1 MTYLIDT
8 MSTVVVMKA
17 LEQGRKGRKRVQ
29 KKIGESLTEEE
40 SLKRLKL
47 EEEER
52 AKKSAAKKIKND
64 DGTLVE
70 PTPRIKKGKK
80 PKAALKK
87 KILLELSSDS
97 AEDNCP
103 VVDSDDL
110 STGDCE
116 DEDVVPIEVGSY
128 YLVKIDFVRSKPLYA
143 LAKLTEIMND
153 AFVKM
158 QFYKTVPLE
167 KRLKYVPW
175 SEPES
180 TDAKLL
186 SKKIPLPSV
195 LIRGGM
201 LLYNEGIIPSW
212 HIK

>member
-1 MTYLIDT
+1 
-8 MSTVVVMKA
+8 MSA
-17 LEQGRKGRKRVQ
+17 
-29 KKIGESLTEEE
+29 EEE
-40 SLKRLKL
+40 SLKPLKL

-186 SKKIPLPSV
+186 SKKIPLPSE

-201 LLYNEGIIPSW
+201 LLYNEGIIPGW

>member
-1 MTYLIDT
+1 

-17 LEQGRKGRKRVQ
+17 LEQGRKGHKRVQ
-29 KKIGESLTEEE
+29 KKIGECLTEEE

-128 YLVKIDFVRSKPLYA
+128 Y
-143 LAKLTEIMND
+143 
-153 AFVKM
+153 
-158 QFYKTVPLE
+158 
-167 KRLKYVPW
+167 
-175 SEPES
+175 
-180 TDAKLL
+180 
-186 SKKIPLPSV
+186 
-195 LIRGGM
+195 
-201 LLYNEGIIPSW
+201 
-212 HIK
+212 

>member
-1 MTYLIDT
+1 
-8 MSTVVVMKA
+8 MSDRGGIIETTETWRGGKGQ
-17 LEQGRKGRKRVQ
+17 EICRKEDQKR
-29 KKIGESLTEEE
+29 
-40 SLKRLKL
+40 
-47 EEEER
+47 
-52 AKKSAAKKIKND
+52 D

-128 YLVKIDFVRSKPLYA
+128 Y
-143 LAKLTEIMND
+143 
-153 AFVKM
+153 
-158 QFYKTVPLE
+158 
-167 KRLKYVPW
+167 
-175 SEPES
+175 
-180 TDAKLL
+180 
-186 SKKIPLPSV
+186 
-195 LIRGGM
+195 
-201 LLYNEGIIPSW
+201 
-212 HIK
+212 

>member
-1 MTYLIDT
+1 MKWGLIT
-8 MSTVVVMKA
+8 
-17 LEQGRKGRKRVQ
+17 
-29 KKIGESLTEEE
+29 
-40 SLKRLKL
+40 
-47 EEEER
+47 
-52 AKKSAAKKIKND
+52 N
-64 DGTLVE
+64 
-70 PTPRIKKGKK
+70 
-80 PKAALKK
+80 
-87 KILLELSSDS
+87 
-97 AEDNCP
+97 
-103 VVDSDDL
+103 
-110 STGDCE
+110 
-116 DEDVVPIEVGSY
+116 

-158 QFYKTVPLE
+158 RFYKTFPLE

-186 SKKIPLPSV
+186 SKKIPLPSE

-201 LLYNEGIIPSW
+201 LLYNEGIIPGW